1 MCDTFLARMTITGV
15 DIIQAARSL
24 GIVGGGNHSAHQILV
39 MLCDP
44 ALDARQVAEVIQRDP
59 GIAARVLKVA
69 NSAFY
74 GGSRNIGSLDRAL
87 TFLGTDTVRGIAG
100 AACLDRGMP
109 RRSHRAPI
117 DPPALTLHSVAS
129 AFAAEGLSRRTGRA
143 SPSETFMAALL
154 HDFGVV
160 VQERVDSAGV
170 AQLINALAADEQA
183 SPIELE
189 ESLVKVGHAQ
199 CAELVFEDWHLPQAI
214 VASVRYHDAPG
225 RAPAPLREQ
234 ALLVHLGVQLA
245 LQAGFVHPLE
255 PRPGRSAREL
265 LLRSLALDEAD
276 IEPILA
282 SLADRVHLVVDG
294 GA

>member
-1 MCDTFLARMTITGV
+1 MTITSG
-15 DIIQAARSL
+15 DIIQAARAL

-59 GIAARVLKVA
+59 GIAGRVLKVA

-74 GGSRNIGSLDRAL
+74 GSSRNIGSLDRAML
-87 TFLGTDTVRGIAG
+87 LLGTDTVRGIAA
-100 AACLDRGMP
+100 AACLDRGTP

-117 DPPALTLHSVAS
+117 DPRALTLHCVAS

-143 SPSETFMAALL
+143 RPSEAFMAALL
-154 HDFGVV
+154 HDLGVV
-160 VQERVDSAGV
+160 VQERLDSAGV
-170 AQLINALAADEQA
+170 AQLITALAADEQA
-183 SPIELE
+183 SPLELE

-199 CAELVFEDWHLPQAI
+199 CAEVVFLDWHLPPSI

-225 RAPAPLREQ
+225 RAPPPLREL

-265 LLRSLALDEAD
+265 LLRSLALEESD
-276 IEPILA
+276 IEPIAANLA
-282 SLADRVHLVVDG
+282 ERVNLVVDG
-294 GA
+294 SA